1 MRILVNNDY
10 EMLRNIL
17 NVSVIDMLRSI
28 RKLPEQFS
36 LGSFFIIK
44 NSIKI

>member
-1 MRILVNNDY
+1 MRVLVNNDY

-36 LGSFFIIK
+36 LGSFFQD
-44 NSIKI
+44 NN

>member
-10 EMLRNIL
+10 EMLRNII
-17 NVSVIDMLRSI
+17 NVSVIDMLRMI

-36 LGSFFIIK
+36 LGSFLLTK
-44 NSIKI
+44 

>member
-10 EMLRNIL
+10 EMLRNII
-17 NVSVIDMLRSI
+17 NVSVIEMLRMI

-36 LGSFFIIK
+36 LGSFLLTK
-44 NSIKI
+44 

>member
-17 NVSVIDMLRSI
+17 NVSVINMLRMI
-28 RKLPEQFS
+28 RKLPELFS
-36 LGSFFIIK
+36 LGSFLLK
-44 NSIKI
+44 K